1 MKYIIK
7 NILYLS
13 LLILIGCSG
22 ITLSQKIIPTW
33 DDWIMAGNDSKQQN
47 ISFSALD
54 TPINFLWRYNPDAG
68 IGQQTIS
75 VSDAIVFVNTLQGE
89 MHSLDLSSGGKIG
102 QLNFLGREGNTTPLI
117 FHNNIILSYAADNKY
132 SLTSY
137 DMLNGQINW
146 SVNLGDFQ
154 TSPVL
159 YKDFIFLGSLNGK
172 FYKINPVS
180 GNVMWTFL
188 AKSAIHS
195 NCSVNDDK
203 VVFGTDDGTIYCLNT
218 NDGFQLWKFK
228 TGLMVKAAPMI
239 YENSVYCGSC
249 DSNFYS
255 LNINDGK
262 LIWNKNISSKII
274 TGSTLFQNKYA
285 VFGTVDGYL
294 YSLSIAD
301 SSVVWKFST
310 KGTISSTPVSSGNN
324 IFFTSFDMFL
334 YCIDGNKGNL
344 KWKYDLEWKSKTS
357 PVVWGKY
364 LLVASDYY
372 IYCFTSNPV
381 Q

>member
-1 MKYIIK
+1 MNYNNK
-7 NILYLS
+7 NILFI
-13 LLILIGCSG
+13 LLLFLAGCSG
-22 ITLSQKIIPTW
+22 INLNQKIIPTQ

-54 TPINFLWRYNPDAG
+54 TPLNFLWSYNPDAG

-75 VSDAIVFVNTLQGE
+75 VSDAIVFFNTLQGE
-89 MHSLDLSSGGKIG
+89 MYSLDLSSGSKIG
-102 QLNFLGREGNTTPLI
+102 QLNFLGKEGNTTPLI
-117 FHNNIILSYAADNKY
+117 FYNKVILSYAADNKY

-137 DMLNGQINW
+137 DMLNDQINW
-146 SVNLGDFQ
+146 SNNLGDFQ

-159 YKDFIFLGSLNGK
+159 YKDFIYLGSLNGK

-180 GNVMWTFL
+180 GNVIWTFT

-195 NCSVNDDK
+195 NCSVNNDN

-228 TGLMVKAAPMI
+228 TGLIVIASPMI
-239 YENSVYCGSC
+239 FENSVYFGSC
-249 DSNFYS
+249 DSNYYS
-255 LNINDGK
+255 LNLTDGSLMWK
-262 LIWNKNISSKII
+262 KNISSKII

-285 VFGTVDGYL
+285 VFGSVDGYL
-294 YSLSIAD
+294 YALSVAD
-301 SSVVWKFST
+301 SSIVWKFLT
-310 KGTISSTPVSSGNN
+310 KGTVSSTPISSGNN
-324 IFFTSFDMFL
+324 IFFSSLDMFL
-334 YCIDGNKGNL
+334 YCLDGNNGNL

-364 LLVASDYY
+364 LLIASDHYV
-372 IYCFTSNPV
+372 YCFTSNPV